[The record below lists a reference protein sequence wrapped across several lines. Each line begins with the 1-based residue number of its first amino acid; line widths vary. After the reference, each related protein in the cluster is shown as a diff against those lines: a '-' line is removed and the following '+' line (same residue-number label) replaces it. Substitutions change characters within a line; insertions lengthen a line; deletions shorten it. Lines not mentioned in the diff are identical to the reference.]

1 MVLSRLKDYAMNNVT
16 IRSASKADLPS
27 ILNLYTVFEKD
38 KANILSVEKAEKIFD
53 IINSYPN
60 YCFYVAE
67 YNKIVIGTF
76 SLLIIDNLIHHGAPS
91 AIIDAVV
98 VDPAFQG
105 RGLGAKMM
113 RKAMEIS
120 VKHGCFKLALSS
132 NFQWGV
138 HDFYKTLGF
147 KQHGMSFHVEL
158 E

>member
-1 MVLSRLKDYAMNNVT
+1 MDNVT
-16 IRSASKADLPS
+16 IRKANKEDLPS

-38 KANILSVEKAEKIFD
+38 KDDILPTEKAEEIFAK
-53 IINSYPN
+53 INSYPN
-60 YCFYVAE
+60 YFFYVAE
-67 YNKIVIGTF
+67 HDGVIIGTF
-76 SLLIIDNLIHHGAPS
+76 SLLIVDNLVHHGTPS

-98 VDPAFQG
+98 VDPAFRG
-105 RGLGAKMM
+105 RGLGKTLMQ
-113 RKAMEIS
+113 KAMEVS
-120 VKHGCFKLALSS
+120 AKHGCFKLALSS